1 MVESRG
7 RMIAETS
14 VKKVKEENTTIDL
27 SNFSCKRTKYYFI
40 KLQMLWKAWKQSILF
55 LWMFLVTIFFFLG
68 GIHYFTITAKIF
80 LTVSHCICK
89 SVDT

>member
-40 KLQMLWKAWKQSILF
+40 KLQML
-55 LWMFLVTIFFFLG
+55 
-68 GIHYFTITAKIF
+68 
-80 LTVSHCICK
+80 
-89 SVDT
+89 